1 VADPLS
7 TAQLERLGKRL
18 IAETPPSD
26 ADLQV
31 LHELLEARSEL
42 LDAAIARV
50 KDELG
55 LDLTSRVKN
64 TGTILEKLRR
74 QGGWTLGSMQDVA
87 GMRIVGDFD
96 RRGQDVVVDDLA
108 GVFSDAER
116 PPKVIDWRAKPM
128 HGYRAVHVIVFPG
141 GAPLEIQVRTPWQHE
156 WAEVFEKL
164 ADLVGRGIRY
174 GEPPRAP
181 HSMDEDR
188 GVALAGIANDL
199 VDSSALLSTALDSIE
214 ILGADARDDLAD
226 EMNAFEVVMATY
238 RNFVEQLASDLQPP
252 DTL

>member
-1 VADPLS
+1 VPERLNGHDWKSCVGFTVHRGFESLPLRCCRRRSNRYNLTVADPLS

-18 IAETPPSD
+18 IATTPPSD

-42 LDAAIARV
+42 LEEAIGRV
-50 KDELG
+50 KDELA

-96 RRGQDVVVDDLA
+96 RRGQDVVVDDLVR
-108 GVFSDAER
+108 VFSDAER
-116 PPKVIDWRAKPM
+116 APKVIDRRTKPM
-128 HGYRAVHVIVFPG
+128 HGYRAAILDVVETAQTEG
-141 GAPLEIQVRTPWQHE
+141 LAPPEVMVAVRKIMVRLRQN
-156 WAEVFEKL
+156 V
-164 ADLVGRGIRY
+164 
-174 GEPPRAP
+174 
-181 HSMDEDR
+181 DR
-188 GVALAGIANDL
+188 
-199 VDSSALLSTALDSIE
+199 
-214 ILGADARDDLAD
+214 
-226 EMNAFEVVMATY
+226 
-238 RNFVEQLASDLQPP
+238 LASRVQSP

>member
-18 IAETPPSD
+18 IAESPPAE

-31 LHELLEARSEL
+31 LHELLAARSEL
-42 LDAAIARV
+42 LDGAIVRV
-50 KDELG
+50 KDQLG

-74 QGGWTLGSMQDVA
+74 QGGWRLGSMQDVA

-96 RRGQDVVVDDLA
+96 RRGQDDVVADLVR
-108 GVFSDAER
+108 VFSDAER
-116 PPKVIDWRAKPM
+116 APKIIDRRAEPM
-128 HGYRAVHVIVFPG
+128 HGYRAVHVIVFPSG
-141 GAPLEIQVRTPWQHE
+141 VPLEIQVRTPWQHE

-174 GEPPRAP
+174 GEPPRP
-181 HSMDEDR
+181 PTTVDESTAAAL
-188 GVALAGIANDL
+188 GNIAVALVEGVISLSTYLDIVEVIQAEGALPADEIADFDRAMAKQHEFVERL
-199 VDSSALLSTALDSIE
+199 AALLSTQ
-214 ILGADARDDLAD
+214 G
-226 EMNAFEVVMATY
+226 
-238 RNFVEQLASDLQPP
+238 
-252 DTL
+252 TL